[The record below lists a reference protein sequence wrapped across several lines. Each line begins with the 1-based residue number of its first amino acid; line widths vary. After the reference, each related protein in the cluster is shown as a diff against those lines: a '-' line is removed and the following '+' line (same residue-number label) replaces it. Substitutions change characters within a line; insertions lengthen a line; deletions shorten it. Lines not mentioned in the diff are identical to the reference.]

1 MRFLKLAVVCGFAA
15 FASACG
21 TSGMGPGDGGGGG
34 GGGTNPTP
42 ASVTVSNTATGTFSV
57 AISTSF
63 QPADWDYQF
72 FQLNPTATT
81 TLGNLGSRH
90 VRLQGIVHGVPQGSE
105 GTSSTAWDFSMLDA
119 ITQPV
124 LGTGDHSPEFQIAKA
139 PAFMYSSNNS
149 GSSFVDTSFTEF
161 AGYAQNL
168 VRYYNTGG
176 FTANGRLYD
185 SPAFANNRY
194 KVTWW
199 GIYNEPSIN
208 NNLDADLYT
217 TMYNAV
223 VPAMQQ
229 RKQGSVVNIS
239 SNMAFNGGLTMMHYV
254 TSKAAVVGF
263 SRVLAREL
271 GPDNIRV
278 NTLAP
283 GATMSEEKA
292 TESALKNYERS
303 ASTRIL
309 KRIEQPEDLVGTA
322 LYLLSDLSTFVTGQT
337 ILVNGGA
344 VLH

>member
-1 MRFLKLAVVCGFAA
+1 MDLRDKVALVTGGGTGLGRTISLKLARACADVALCYTKSAAEAEATIGEVRALGRQALAIRADVASSADVERMVGEVAAA
-15 FASACG
+15 FGRIDVLVNDAG
-21 TSGMGPGDGGGGG
+21 Y
-34 GGGTNPTP
+34 
-42 ASVTVSNTATGTFSV
+42 TV
-57 AISTSF
+57 
-63 QPADWDYQF
+63 
-72 FQLNPTATT
+72 
-81 TLGNLGSRH
+81 
-90 VRLQGIVHGVPQGSE
+90 
-105 GTSSTAWDFSMLDA
+105 
-119 ITQPV
+119 
-124 LGTGDHSPEFQIAKA
+124 
-139 PAFMYSSNNS
+139 
-149 GSSFVDTSFTEF
+149 FVDFK
-161 AGYAQNL
+161 
-168 VRYYNTGG
+168 
-176 FTANGRLYD
+176 RLD
-185 SPAFANNRY
+185 DISEE
-194 KVTWW
+194 TWDRIMAVNVKGLW
-199 GIYNEPSIN
+199 LSSR
-208 NNLDADLYT
+208 
-217 TMYNAV
+217 AV

>member
-21 TSGMGPGDGGGGG
+21 TSGMGPGDGDGGG

-217 TMYNAV
+217 TMLVGLSSKNAILIVEFAEQLREQGMPLIESAVQAATIRLRPILMTSLAFILGV
-223 VPAMQQ
+223 VPL
-229 RKQGSVVNIS
+229 VVAS
-239 SNMAFNGGLTMMHYV
+239 GAGENGRH
-254 TSKAAVVGF
+254 S
-263 SRVLAREL
+263 
-271 GPDNIRV
+271 
-278 NTLAP
+278 
-283 GATMSEEKA
+283 
-292 TESALKNYERS
+292 
-303 ASTRIL
+303 
-309 KRIEQPEDLVGTA
+309 VGT
-322 LYLLSDLSTFVTGQT
+322 TVF
-337 ILVNGGA
+337 GGMIMPRKRERWNWKRW
-344 VLH
+344 

>member
-1 MRFLKLAVVCGFAA
+1 MGLLDEKVVIVTGGGHGIGKAYCVGIAREGGAAVVADIDEKAA
-15 FASACG
+15 QGVAKAIQDSGGKALATKVDVVDFASCQEMAKKALDAFG
-21 TSGMGPGDGGGGG
+21 KIDGLI
-34 GGGTNPTP
+34 NNAAIFMSVP
-42 ASVTVSNTATGTFSV
+42 AEK
-57 AISTSF
+57 
-63 QPADWDYQF
+63 
-72 FQLNPTATT
+72 
-81 TLGNLGSRH
+81 GSWED
-90 VRLQGIVHGVPQGSE
+90 ITE
-105 GTSSTAWDFSMLDA
+105 EAWDRM
-119 ITQPV
+119 
-124 LGTGDHSPEFQIAKA
+124 
-139 PAFMYSSNNS
+139 
-149 GSSFVDTSFTEF
+149 F
-161 AGYAQNL
+161 AVNVKGLWL
-168 VRYYNTGG
+168 V
-176 FTANGRLYD
+176 GR
-185 SPAFANNRY
+185 
-194 KVTWW
+194 
-199 GIYNEPSIN
+199 
-208 NNLDADLYT
+208 
-217 TMYNAV
+217 AV

-283 GATMSEEKA
+283 GATMSEEKV
-292 TESALKNYERS
+292 TEDALKNYEKT

>member
-1 MRFLKLAVVCGFAA
+1 MSLLEGKVVVVTGGGHGIGRAYCMGIARESGAVIVADIDENAAAAVAKAIQDKGGKALATKVDVAN
-15 FASACG
+15 FASCQEMAKKTLDAYG
-21 TSGMGPGDGGGGG
+21 KIDGLVNNAAIFMSVPAEKGGWQD
-34 GGGTNPTP
+34 
-42 ASVTVSNTATGTFSV
+42 
-57 AISTSF
+57 IS
-63 QPADWDYQF
+63 
-72 FQLNPTATT
+72 
-81 TLGNLGSRH
+81 
-90 VRLQGIVHGVPQGSE
+90 E
-105 GTSSTAWDFSMLDA
+105 EAWDRM
-119 ITQPV
+119 
-124 LGTGDHSPEFQIAKA
+124 
-139 PAFMYSSNNS
+139 
-149 GSSFVDTSFTEF
+149 F
-161 AGYAQNL
+161 AVNVKGLWLAS
-168 VRYYNTGG
+168 R
-176 FTANGRLYD
+176 
-185 SPAFANNRY
+185 
-194 KVTWW
+194 
-199 GIYNEPSIN
+199 
-208 NNLDADLYT
+208 
-217 TMYNAV
+217 AV

-292 TESALKNYERS
+292 TEEALRNYERS

-309 KRIEQPEDLVGTA
+309 KRIEQPGDLVGTA

>member
-1 MRFLKLAVVCGFAA
+1 MGLMDQRVVVVTGGGNGIGRAYCQGIAKEGGAVVVADIDGAA
-15 FASACG
+15 AEGAAKAIAD
-21 TSGMGPGDGGGGG
+21 SGGK
-34 GGGTNPTP
+34 
-42 ASVTVSNTATGTFSV
+42 ALSVQVDV
-57 AISTSF
+57 ANSTSC
-63 QPADWDYQF
+63 QDMA
-72 FQLNPTATT
+72 NKA
-81 TLGNLGSRH
+81 
-90 VRLQGIVHGVPQGSE
+90 
-105 GTSSTAWDFSMLDA
+105 LDKFGK
-119 ITQPV
+119 IDG
-124 LGTGDHSPEFQIAKA
+124 L
-139 PAFMYSSNNS
+139 
-149 GSSFVDTSFTEF
+149 
-161 AGYAQNL
+161 
-168 VRYYNTGG
+168 
-176 FTANGRLYD
+176 
-185 SPAFANNRY
+185 
-194 KVTWW
+194 
-199 GIYNEPSIN
+199 IN
-208 NNLDADLYT
+208 NAAIFMSVPVTKGGWRDIDEQEWDRVMAVNVKGLWLT
-217 TMYNAV
+217 SRAV

-229 RKQGSVVNIS
+229 RKQGSIVNIS

-292 TESALKNYERS
+292 TDQALMNYQRS